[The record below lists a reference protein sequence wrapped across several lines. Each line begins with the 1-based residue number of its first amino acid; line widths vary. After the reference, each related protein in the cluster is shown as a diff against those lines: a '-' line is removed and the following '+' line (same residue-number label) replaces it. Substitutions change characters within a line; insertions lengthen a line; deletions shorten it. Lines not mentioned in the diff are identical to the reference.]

1 MNQSEKRNLMLFRVV
16 AFLLLAVLLTMRLA
30 SGIPARYASSSP
42 STPSE
47 VDIALQAI
55 SATEKNGDTELNFTY
70 GANTSYTPYSF
81 KVTNTNANGDVVCEV
96 SMRYSIVITLPAP
109 FMDLGVGTKDCFTI
123 KLTRNGA
130 EVPLTTTD
138 NKVFTYTEPEFTFK
152 AGTKEVSPHV
162 YAVSIIYD
170 NTAFDGFTYVDV
182 NNRIDKEKDPTPPN
196 NTLYYLRNIRVDIVS
211 EQID

>member
-55 SATEKNGDTELNFTY
+55 SATGQAGDTELNFTY
-70 GANTSYTPYSF
+70 GANTSYEAYSF
-81 KVTNTNANGDVVCEV
+81 QVTNTNANGKVCEV

-109 FMDLGVGTKDCFTI
+109 FMDLGTDTADCFTI

-152 AGTKEVSPHV
+152 AGTEAVSPHV